1 MIKKQIK
8 KFLIKNRWQL
18 KKISIP
24 NTYTNEPPTQEEVNI
39 LHKCKGIFHLGA
51 HRGGEAEI
59 YDWFQKKVIWI
70 EANPKIFE
78 DLEIKIMQFINQS
91 AYNYLISDK
100 NDDNVKFNLSNND
113 QASSSI
119 FNFGDLSS
127 GKKSLWGDKNLQM
140 TESINLPSI
149 SIDHFVKKEKID
161 IKNFDHW
168 VLDLQGA
175 ELLAL
180 KGGIKSLE
188 DCNSILI
195 EVSTGDVYKNGAKW
209 DDIKDYLNKKNFKE
223 CWSPKEIHSSVLFVK
238 Y

>member
-113 QASSSI
+113 QVSSSI
-119 FNFGDLSS
+119 FNF
-127 GKKSLWGDKNLQM
+127 
-140 TESINLPSI
+140 
-149 SIDHFVKKEKID
+149 
-161 IKNFDHW
+161 
-168 VLDLQGA
+168 
-175 ELLAL
+175 
-180 KGGIKSLE
+180 
-188 DCNSILI
+188 
-195 EVSTGDVYKNGAKW
+195 
-209 DDIKDYLNKKNFKE
+209 
-223 CWSPKEIHSSVLFVK
+223 EI
-238 Y
+238 